1 MTTKF
6 DMYGRAVDRMKT
18 SPEPLPLIAVGGGS
32 FLIPDD
38 LPGITEVIRP
48 EHAGVANAVG
58 AAIGKIGAEA
68 EIVYSRG
75 DQGRS
80 TAHDEVRGQAFERAI
95 AAGADD
101 ATIEITEVDEIPIS
115 YLEDPIVRLR
125 VKAVGEMK
133 L

>member
-1 MTTKF
+1 M
-6 DMYGRAVDRMKT
+6 
-18 SPEPLPLIAVGGGS
+18 IAVGGGS
-32 FLIPDD
+32 FLIPDG

-48 EHAGVANAVG
+48 DYAGVANAVG

-68 EIVYSRG
+68 ELVYSRS
-75 DQGRS
+75 DQGRGA
-80 TAHDEVRGQAFERAI
+80 AHDEIREQAIERAI

-133 L
+133 T